1 MVKLPPLSL
10 YIHIPWCVQKC
21 PYCDFNSHA
30 LKGEVPHDD
39 YVQHLLNDLN
49 NDVAYAQ
56 GREVKT
62 IFIGGGTPSL
72 LSGPAMQTLLDGVRA
87 RLPLAADAEITM
99 EANPGTVEADRFVD
113 YQRAGVNR
121 ISIGVQSFSEEKLK
135 RLGRIHGPQEAKR
148 AANLASGLGLRS
160 FNLDLMHGLP
170 DQSLEEALGDLRQAI
185 ELNPPHLSWY
195 QLTIEPNT
203 LFGSRP
209 PVLPDDDALWDIFE
223 QGHQLLTAAGYQQY
237 ETSAYAK
244 PGYQCQHNLNYWRF
258 GDYIGIGCG
267 AHGKVTFPDGRILR
281 TTKTRHPRGFMQGRY
296 LESQRDVEAAD
307 KPFEFFM
314 NRFRLLEPAP
324 RVEFSQYT
332 GLSEEVIRPQ
342 LVRHRKNYLIT
353 PLRRSCS
360 VSFFQRSLAWLI
372 SSIFIKIA
380 TFLLFISETFIVNGY
395 CPFSSVI
402 QSSCNLRLSFC
413 DCRKVCRRCSL
424 ISKSRFC

>member
-1 MVKLPPLSL
+1 MADLPPLSL

-39 YVQHLLNDLN
+39 YVQHLLRDLDND
-49 NDVAYAQ
+49 APWAQ

-87 RLPLAADAEITM
+87 RLTLAADAEITM
-99 EANPGTVEADRFVD
+99 EANPGTVEADRFVE

-121 ISIGVQSFSEEKLK
+121 ISIGVQSFSEPKLT
-135 RLGRIHGPQEAKR
+135 RLGRIHGPEEAKR
-148 AANLASGLGLRS
+148 AARLASGLGLRS

-170 DQSLEEALGDLRQAI
+170 DQSLEEALDDLRQAI
-185 ELNPPHLSWY
+185 ALNPPHLSWY

-209 PVLPDDDALWDIFE
+209 PVLPDDDSLWDIFE
-223 QGHQLLTAAGYQQY
+223 QGHQLLSTAGYQQY

-258 GDYIGIGCG
+258 GDYLGIGCG
-267 AHGKVTFPDGRILR
+267 AHGKVTLAGGRILR
-281 TTKTRHPRGFMQGRY
+281 TAKTRHPRGYMTGNY
-296 LESQRDVEAAD
+296 LDKQHDVEAQD

-324 RVEFSQYT
+324 RDEFRRYT
-332 GLSEEVIRPQ
+332 GLDESAIRPQ
-342 LVRHRKNYLIT
+342 IDEAIARNYLVETPESWQIT
-353 PLRRSCS
+353 EHGKL
-360 VSFFQRSLAWLI
+360 FLNSLLEL
-372 SSIFIKIA
+372 
-380 TFLLFISETFIVNGY
+380 FLVE
-395 CPFSSVI
+395 
-402 QSSCNLRLSFC
+402 
-413 DCRKVCRRCSL
+413 
-424 ISKSRFC
+424 